1 MNGQEILESF
11 MPSEF
16 PLESFELVKIEKIKN
31 TIWSLESQL
40 LYPHRLFYYFEE
52 KDILP
57 KWYEKKQLLSKGFT
71 EYKHIYDLPLRNNF
85 LCVMIKRR
93 RWLFKETGKVI
104 SSNFEITETWTKNSK
119 DLAFFLN
126 WPMTDFCWTV
136 NNFQI

>member
-16 PLESFELVKIEKIKN
+16 PLESFELVKIEKVKN

-57 KWYEKKQLLSKGFT
+57 KWYEKNSYFPRVLLNTNTF
-71 EYKHIYDLPLRNNF
+71 
-85 LCVMIKRR
+85 MIFH
-93 RWLFKETGKVI
+93 W
-104 SSNFEITETWTKNSK
+104 EIIFY
-119 DLAFFLN
+119 A
-126 WPMTDFCWTV
+126 
-136 NNFQI
+136 